1 MTIKPGYL
9 LDGGV
14 WGGCCLR
21 GSLRGIAIAL
31 VVSMGCAAFLPA
43 WATAAEEEE
52 LPAPV
57 EVSGH
62 KLLAADGLQL
72 SATFYPGTRGQDTV
86 PVILLHMWKGSGKDY
101 AGLAP
106 TLQRQGH
113 AVLVPDLRGHGDSAG
128 GAFGGRK
135 LDAAKLSANHY
146 YEMRYGDMELL
157 RKFLVEKN
165 DAGELNLNK
174 LCIVGAEMG
183 AVVAVYYALND
194 WTQIRREANRAA
206 AAQDVKGLVLISPD
220 WDFRG
225 MPLNKPLGHPLVR
238 SVISMMIV
246 VGKEDSRSLGE
257 ANRVHNVLKKYHV
270 DPEKLEPEDRDK
282 IDLFY
287 IQAPTKLQGTKM
299 LGVRGLRVEWAI
311 ARFIELRLV
320 NQDYPW
326 YQRGKGD

>member
-1 MTIKPGYL
+1 M
-9 LDGGV
+9 
-14 WGGCCLR
+14 
-21 GSLRGIAIAL
+21 RGIAIAL
-31 VVSMGCAAFLPA
+31 VVSMGASGFLPEQA
-43 WATAAEEEE
+43 GAAEEEE

-57 EVSGH
+57 EVGGQR
-62 KLLAADGLQL
+62 LMTADGLQL
-72 SATFYPGTRGQDTV
+72 SATFRPGTRGQESV
-86 PVILLHMWKGSGKDY
+86 PVILLHMWKGSRKDY
-101 AGLAP
+101 AGLAEY
-106 TLQRQGH
+106 LQRQGH

-128 GAFGGRK
+128 GPLTGRK
-135 LDAAKLSANHY
+135 LDPAKLSKNDF

-157 RKFLVEKN
+157 RRFLVEKN

-183 AVVAVYYALND
+183 AVVGVYYALND

-225 MPLNKPLGHPLVR
+225 MPLNKPLGNPLVR
-238 SVISMMIV
+238 SAISTMIV

-257 ANRVHNVLKKYHV
+257 ANRVHNVLKKFHV

-282 IDLFY
+282 MDLFY

-299 LGVRGLRVEWAI
+299 LGVRGLRVEWAV

-320 NQDYPW
+320 KQDYPW
-326 YQRGKGD
+326 YRRGRGG